1 MLSFL
6 TTAFVAAL
14 LLVEVSGSATCSGT
28 PGLATVKLQEASKLQ
43 EEHSDA
49 YLLSE
54 EDEEFELPELEL
66 PKTMQP
72 PMPPAILTRAWT
84 LPYLTELPT
93 PLPDLLVLLVALAS
107 FSLFR
112 KLRDVLSD
120 ACEAEPVQRQ
130 TRQRE
135 ETDAFGCTA
144 LHRAAFQGSSTEVR
158 RLLEGRS
165 DPNAREAWDETPLH
179 MAARSGNIEAARLL
193 IAAGASID
201 AVNADDK
208 TPLFVAGEDRKE
220 AMCDYLLKL
229 GATAGGLEDL
239 PTLLRSLMQ
248 QNKLKAVQPD
258 AKDSSE
264 ATD

>member
-112 KLRDVLSD
+112 KLQDVLSD

-135 ETDAFGCTA
+135 ETMLSGAQHSTELHSRAPVRKCAGCWRGGPTQTHGRRGMR
-144 LHRAAFQGSSTEVR
+144 LLSTWLRAA
-158 RLLEGRS
+158 
-165 DPNAREAWDETPLH
+165 A
-179 MAARSGNIEAARLL
+179 I
-193 IAAGASID
+193 
-201 AVNADDK
+201 
-208 TPLFVAGEDRKE
+208 
-220 AMCDYLLKL
+220 
-229 GATAGGLEDL
+229 
-239 PTLLRSLMQ
+239 LRQ
-248 QNKLKAVQPD
+248 RGC
-258 AKDSSE
+258 
-264 ATD
+264 

>member
-1 MLSFL
+1 MLPFL
-6 TTAFVAAL
+6 TTVLVATLA
-14 LLVEVSGSATCSGT
+14 LVEVFGSATCSGNS
-28 PGLATVKLQEASKLQ
+28 GLAAVKLQEASKLQ

-54 EDEEFELPELEL
+54 EDGEFELPELEL
-66 PKTMQP
+66 PQSPTV
-72 PMPPAILTRAWT
+72 LRRAWT

-93 PLPDLLVLLVALAS
+93 PLPDILVLVVALAS

-112 KLRDVLSD
+112 KFQDVLSD
-120 ACEAEPVQRQ
+120 VCEAEPVQRQ
-130 TRQRE
+130 HRRRE

-144 LHRAAFQGSSTEVR
+144 LHRAAFQGFSTEVR

-220 AMCDYLLKL
+220 AMCEFLLKL
-229 GATAGGLEDL
+229 GATTGGLEDL
-239 PTLLRSLMQ
+239 PKLLQ
-248 QNKLKAVQPD
+248 QLTGPTQNELKAVQPD

>member
-6 TTAFVAAL
+6 TTALVATLAL
-14 LLVEVSGSATCSGT
+14 VQVFGSATCSGNS
-28 PGLATVKLQEASKLQ
+28 LAAVKLQEASKLL

-54 EDEEFELPELEL
+54 EDGEFELPELE
-66 PKTMQP
+66 QP
-72 PMPPAILTRAWT
+72 QRPTVLTKAWS
-84 LPYLTELPT
+84 LPYLTDLPT
-93 PLPDLLVLLVALAS
+93 PLPDLLVLVVALAS

-112 KLRDVLSD
+112 KFQDVLSD
-120 ACEAEPVQRQ
+120 ACDAEPVQRH
-130 TRQRE
+130 RRRE

-158 RLLEGRS
+158 RLLEGMS
-165 DPNAREAWDETPLH
+165 DPNSREAWDETPLH

-220 AMCDYLLKL
+220 AMCEFLLKL
-229 GATAGGLEDL
+229 GATTGALEDL
-239 PTLLRSLMQ
+239 PKLLESLMQ
-248 QNKLKAVQPD
+248 QAELKAVQPD

-264 ATD
+264 ATDEKLAC